1 VILRAKF
8 RTKATAGPAVAFIRL
23 GTYIRL
29 FPRTGGSSLSS
40 RFQPERSSVDH
51 NDVVATPATPPAG
64 TPAPGSSD
72 VELMMPL
79 VYEELRRIARRQLRH
94 EGVGH
99 TLNTTALVHE
109 AYLRLAAPS
118 HLDVSGRA
126 EFLSIAAM
134 AMRRV
139 LIDYARQRT
148 AQKRG
153 GVQMR
158 VELDDIEVAADD
170 RAEQLVALD
179 EALTALAASN
189 PRLARVVDC
198 RFFGGMSQEETAIAL
213 QLTPRTVRR
222 DWTKARMWLAVAMDA
237 EPS

>member
-1 VILRAKF
+1 M
-8 RTKATAGPAVAFIRL
+8 RL
-23 GTYIRL
+23 GAIFG
-29 FPRTGGSSLSS
+29 FPHVYRCSLVIS
-40 RFQPERSSVDH
+40 RSQPD
-51 NDVVATPATPPAG
+51 D
-64 TPAPGSSD
+64 SD
-72 VELMMPL
+72 VDSDEEDTPSGGVTMPEGGAVERMMPV

-118 HLDVSGRA
+118 HLDVSGRV

-179 EALTALAASN
+179 EALTSLAASN

-198 RFFGGMSQEETAIAL
+198 RFFGGMSQEETALAL

-222 DWTKARMWLAVAMDA
+222 DWTKARMWLAVAMEA
-237 EPS
+237 EKP

>member
-1 VILRAKF
+1 MH
-8 RTKATAGPAVAFIRL
+8 
-23 GTYIRL
+23 
-29 FPRTGGSSLSS
+29 S
-40 RFQPERSSVDH
+40 RIASDEISIGNEGES
-51 NDVVATPATPPAG
+51 TPVTPPSRAEG
-64 TPAPGSSD
+64 TD
-72 VELMMPL
+72 VERILPL

-118 HLDVSGRA
+118 HLDISGRA

-158 VELDDIEVAADD
+158 VELDDLEVAAEG

-179 EALTALAASN
+179 EALTALAVSN

-198 RFFGGMSQEETAIAL
+198 RFFGGMSQEETALAL

-222 DWTKARMWLAVAMDA
+222 DWTKARMWLAMAMDS
-237 EPS
+237 EHV

>member
-1 VILRAKF
+1 MR
-8 RTKATAGPAVAFIRL
+8 
-23 GTYIRL
+23 
-29 FPRTGGSSLSS
+29 S
-40 RFQPERSSVDH
+40 RIASDEISIGNEGES
-51 NDVVATPATPPAG
+51 TPVTPPSRAEG
-64 TPAPGSSD
+64 TD
-72 VELMMPL
+72 VERILPL

-118 HLDVSGRA
+118 HLDISGRA

-158 VELDDIEVAADD
+158 VELDDLEVAAEG

-179 EALTALAASN
+179 EALTALAVSN

-198 RFFGGMSQEETAIAL
+198 RFFGGMSQEETALAL

-222 DWTKARMWLAVAMDA
+222 DWTKARMWLAMAMDS
-237 EPS
+237 EHV

>member
-1 VILRAKF
+1 LSARISSDDVSIASEDKITPPSSLPSA
-8 RTKATAGPAVAFIRL
+8 
-23 GTYIRL
+23 
-29 FPRTGGSSLSS
+29 GGS
-40 RFQPERSSVDH
+40 
-51 NDVVATPATPPAG
+51 A
-64 TPAPGSSD
+64 
-72 VELMMPL
+72 VEQMLPL
-79 VYEELRRIARRQLRH
+79 VYEELRRIARRQLKN

-118 HLDVSGRA
+118 HLDIGGRA

-153 GVQMR
+153 GVLMR
-158 VELDDIEVAADD
+158 VELDDIEVAAEG

-179 EALTALAASN
+179 EALTALAVSN

-198 RFFGGMSQEETAIAL
+198 RFFGGMSQEETALAL

-222 DWTKARMWLAVAMDA
+222 DWTKARMWLAMAMDSERA
-237 EPS
+237 

>member
-1 VILRAKF
+1 
-8 RTKATAGPAVAFIRL
+8 
-23 GTYIRL
+23 
-29 FPRTGGSSLSS
+29 LSS
-40 RFQPERSSVDH
+40 RPKTDEISLGHDEA
-51 NDVVATPATPPAG
+51 NTLPTPTTPPEG
-64 TPAPGSSD
+64 SD
-72 VELMMPL
+72 VERMLPL

-109 AYLRLAAPS
+109 AYLRLATPS

-198 RFFGGMSQEETAIAL
+198 RFFGGMSQEETALAL

-222 DWTKARMWLAVAMDA
+222 DWTKARMWLAVAMEA
-237 EPS
+237 EKP

>member
-1 VILRAKF
+1 MRSRSTTDEISI
-8 RTKATAGPAVAFIRL
+8 GNEE
-23 GTYIRL
+23 
-29 FPRTGGSSLSS
+29 GS
-40 RFQPERSSVDH
+40 
-51 NDVVATPATPPAG
+51 TPV
-64 TPAPGSSD
+64 TPAPQSEGTD
-72 VELMMPL
+72 VERMLPL

-118 HLDVSGRA
+118 HLDIGGRA

-158 VELDDIEVAADD
+158 VELDDIEVAAEG

-179 EALTALAASN
+179 EALTALAVSN

-198 RFFGGMSQEETAIAL
+198 RFFGGMSQEETALAL

-222 DWTKARMWLAVAMDA
+222 DWTKARMWLAVAMDS
-237 EPS
+237 EQV

>member
-1 VILRAKF
+1 
-8 RTKATAGPAVAFIRL
+8 
-23 GTYIRL
+23 
-29 FPRTGGSSLSS
+29 LSS
-40 RFQPERSSVDH
+40 RISTDEISSLNEDES
-51 NDVVATPATPPAG
+51 TPATNPAR
-64 TPAPGSSD
+64 AQVSD
-72 VELMMPL
+72 VERMLPL
-79 VYEELRRIARRQLRH
+79 VYEELRRIARWQLRH
-94 EGVGH
+94 EGIGH

-118 HLDVSGRA
+118 HLDIGGRA

-158 VELDDIEVAADD
+158 VELDDIEVAAEG
-170 RAEQLVALD
+170 RAEQLVVLD
-179 EALTALAASN
+179 EALTALAVSN

-198 RFFGGMSQEETAIAL
+198 RFFGGMSQEETGLAL

-222 DWTKARMWLAVAMDA
+222 DWTKARLWLAVAMDS
-237 EPS
+237 ERE

>member
-1 VILRAKF
+1 
-8 RTKATAGPAVAFIRL
+8 
-23 GTYIRL
+23 
-29 FPRTGGSSLSS
+29 LSS
-40 RFQPERSSVDH
+40 RITTHDISIG
-51 NDVVATPATPPAG
+51 NDEAATPATPPDAG
-64 TPAPGSSD
+64 GSD
-72 VELMMPL
+72 VERMLPL

-118 HLDVSGRA
+118 HLDIGGRA

-158 VELDDIEVAADD
+158 VELDDIEVAAEG

-179 EALTALAASN
+179 EALTALAVSN

-198 RFFGGMSQEETAIAL
+198 RFFGGMSQEETALAL

-222 DWTKARMWLAVAMDA
+222 DWTKARMWLAMAMDS
-237 EPS
+237 EHV